1 MTVSRTNLKNGL
13 TVVSHRMD
21 SVETVSL
28 GIWVKVGTRYEPVEI
43 NGASH
48 LLEHMAFKGT
58 KRRSALEIA
67 EEIEAVGGH
76 LNAYTSREVTAYHA
90 TVLKKD
96 LALAVDM
103 IGDILQNSV
112 FEEIELE
119 RERAV
124 VLQEIGQANDTPED
138 VIYDNLQVTAF
149 PDQPM
154 GRPVLGPPEIVAA
167 MSRAS
172 LVDYM
177 GAHYTAPRMI
187 LGAAGRLDHD
197 ALVKMAE
204 KIFAGLGDGGE
215 EKYAPS
221 AQPFAPISYAGGDHR
236 EPRPL
241 EQAHLIIGF
250 EGVGYHDPD
259 YYSLALASTILGG
272 GMSSRLFQK
281 IREEL
286 GLVYSI
292 YCFSSSYEDGGL
304 FGLYAGTGEEGLT
317 ALLPALCDELGR
329 ATGDINAK
337 ELARAKAQLRAGLV
351 MSLES
356 TLSRA
361 EQLARQVSIFG
372 RPQTI
377 EEITVKVEAVDKV
390 AVEAVLARLL
400 AGIPTV
406 AAVGPVDNLEPYE
419 TIAARF
425 ARVA

>member
-1 MTVSRTNLKNGL
+1 MTIATTNLRNGL

-21 SVETVSL
+21 TLETVSL
-28 GIWVKVGTRYEPVEI
+28 GIWVRVGTRYEPVEI

-90 TVLKKD
+90 TVLKED
-96 LALAVDM
+96 MALAVDM

-112 FEEIELE
+112 FEDVELE

-124 VLQEIGQANDTPED
+124 VLQEIGQARDTPED
-138 VIYDNLQVTAF
+138 VIYDNLQSTAF
-149 PDQPM
+149 PDQPI
-154 GRPVLGPPEIVAA
+154 GRPVLGPPETVASL
-167 MSRAS
+167 SRDS

-177 GAHYTAPRMI
+177 GTHYTAPRMI
-187 LGAAGRLDHD
+187 LGAAGRLDHES
-197 ALVKMAE
+197 LVDMAART
-204 KIFAGLGDGGE
+204 FAGLGGGAAKGAAGE
-215 EKYAPS
+215 YT
-221 AQPFAPISYAGGDHR
+221 PITYVGGDNR
-236 EPRPL
+236 ESRAL
-241 EQAHLIIGF
+241 EQAHLVIGF
-250 EGVGYHDPD
+250 QGVGYHDPD
-259 YYSLALASTILGG
+259 YYPLAIAATILGG

-292 YCFSSSYEDGGL
+292 YSFSSSYEDGGL
-304 FGLYAGTGEEGLT
+304 FGLYAGTGEDGLT

-329 ATGDINAK
+329 ATGDINDR

-356 TLSRA
+356 TSSRA
-361 EQLARQVSIFG
+361 EQLARQISIYG

-377 EEITVKVEAVDKV
+377 EEMTAKVDAVSKE
-390 AVEAVLARLL
+390 AVEAVLARML
-400 AGIPTV
+400 AGTPTV

-419 TIAARF
+419 AIVARF

>member
-1 MTVSRTNLKNGL
+1 MTVTTTKLKNGL

-21 SVETVSL
+21 TVETVSL
-28 GIWVKVGTRYEPVEI
+28 GIWVRVGTRYEPVEI

-58 KRRSALEIA
+58 RRRSALEIA
-67 EEIEAVGGH
+67 EEVEAVGGH

-90 TVLKKD
+90 TVLKED
-96 LALAVDM
+96 IALAVDM
-103 IGDILQNSV
+103 IADILQNSV
-112 FEEIELE
+112 FEQVELE

-124 VLQEIGQANDTPED
+124 VLQEIGQAHDTPED
-138 VIYDNLQVTAF
+138 VIYDNFQAAAF
-149 PDQPM
+149 PDQAM

-197 ALVKMAE
+197 ALVKMVEQNFAAFGNAAE
-204 KIFAGLGDGGE
+204 E
-215 EKYAPS
+215 TSVP
-221 AQPFAPISYAGGDHR
+221 PFEPIAYVGGDHR
-236 EPRPL
+236 EPRKL
-241 EQAHLIIGF
+241 EQAHLVIGF
-250 EGVGYHDPD
+250 KGIGYHDPD
-259 YYSLALASTILGG
+259 YYPLAIATTILGG

-281 IREEL
+281 IRAEL

-292 YCFSSSYEDGGL
+292 YSFSSSYEDGGL
-304 FGLYAGTGEEGLT
+304 FGFYAGTGDEGLT
-317 ALLPALCDELGR
+317 ALLPALCEELAR
-329 ATGDINAK
+329 ATGDINGK

-356 TLSRA
+356 TSSRA

-377 EEITVKVEAVDKV
+377 EEMTAKVEAVDK
-390 AVEAVLARLL
+390 AAIEAVLARLL
-400 AGIPTV
+400 AGTPTV
-406 AAVGPVDNLEPYE
+406 AAVGPLDNLESYE
-419 TIAARF
+419 AITARF

>member
-1 MTVSRTNLKNGL
+1 MTVARTNLKNGL
-13 TVVSHRMD
+13 TVVSHRID

-28 GIWVKVGTRYEPVEI
+28 GIWVKVGSRYEPVEI

-90 TVLKKD
+90 IVLKEN

-138 VIYDNLQVTAF
+138 VIYDNLQATAF
-149 PDQPM
+149 PDQAM
-154 GRPVLGPPEIVAA
+154 GRSVLGPPEIVAA

-177 GAHYTAPRMI
+177 RAHYTAPRMI

-197 ALVKMAE
+197 ALVKIAE
-204 KIFAGLGDGGE
+204 KTFAGLGDGGE
-215 EKYAPS
+215 EKSAPS
-221 AQPFAPISYAGGDHR
+221 ARPFAPISYAGGDHR

-241 EQAHLIIGF
+241 EQAHLVIGF
-250 EGVGYHDPD
+250 DGVGYHDPD
-259 YYSLALASTILGG
+259 YYPLAIASTILGG

-329 ATGDINAK
+329 ATGDINAR

-356 TLSRA
+356 TSSRA

-377 EEITVKVEAVDKV
+377 EEMTAKVEAVDKV

-419 TIAARF
+419 AIAARF
-425 ARVA
+425 AGVA